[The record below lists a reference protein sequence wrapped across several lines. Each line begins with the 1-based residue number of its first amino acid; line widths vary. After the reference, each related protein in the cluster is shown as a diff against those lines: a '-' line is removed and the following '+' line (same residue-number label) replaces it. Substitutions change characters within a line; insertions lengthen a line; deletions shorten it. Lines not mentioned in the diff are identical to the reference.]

1 MTFAALSSSPK
12 ARNVPKR
19 TFILG
24 YPVEFIWTN
33 VVNGALAM
41 IVERKLLLSIKLPAI
56 NQ

>member
-12 ARNVPKR
+12 TRNVPKK

-24 YPVEFIWTN
+24 YLVELIWTN

-41 IVERKLLLSIKLPAI
+41 MVERKLLLSIKLPAT